1 MFFLVRSALCIG
13 LVVAALPG
21 FDRGA
26 LAHRTLAGLRTQ
38 STRIAA
44 MAAEQMCAAQ
54 PGRCLA
60 AVNGNGGG
68 APVHPSRTTPIP
80 VSRDTLTAAD
90 RRPSWSGRLV
100 ASSE

>member
-1 MFFLVRSALCIG
+1 MFFLVRSSLCIG

-21 FDRGA
+21 SDGGA

-38 STRIAA
+38 SARIAA

-54 PGRCLA
+54 PGRCVALLDGS
-60 AVNGNGGG
+60 NGATIRPYRTP
-68 APVHPSRTTPIP
+68 APA
-80 VSRDTLTAAD
+80 SRDTLTAAD

-100 ASSE
+100 ASNE